1 MSLFKQWSQPLD
13 SNERM
18 YMKNIL
24 CINPPIIFIVFTY
37 NATLIT
43 LFRGE
48 HALIKHNFRE
58 KDISFIPALE
68 NFFDGQLLT

>member
-1 MSLFKQWSQPLD
+1 
-13 SNERM
+13 M

-24 CINPPIIFIVFTY
+24 CINPPIIFIIFIVFTY

-43 LFRGE
+43 PFRGE
-48 HALIKHNFRE
+48 HSLIKHNSRD
-58 KDISFIPALE
+58 KDISFIPALQ